1 MKKLSLF
8 LREHLSFLVFQLIL
22 ILFIMLLYW
31 LDGFRNFN
39 TAVYSISM
47 SMLLTSGY
55 LLGKFIMRR
64 SFYDAITRKPRKMED
79 ALIRFAQAPEH
90 RQTTEFTRELY
101 RLYQNEVQR
110 LYAAQHRQLHF
121 MNQWVHQ
128 MKTPISVMRLLLQ
141 EKDDL
146 DRESITE
153 EVEKIRRGLDSV
165 LVNARLET
173 FEQDMQIERIGLKK
187 LVQEIV
193 TEHKRLFIT
202 NGVFPVIS
210 IDDNF
215 LVATDVKWMKIVI
228 GQFIT
233 NSVKYTFDEGK
244 KVHLTAT
251 CTGHGLKLTIRDE
264 GIGIASSD
272 LKRVTKAFFTGE
284 NGRLTG
290 ESTGMGL
297 YIASEVCTRLG
308 HPLSIESEKGMGTT
322 VSVLFENGEA
332 GETGETEH
340 NRGTDGSD
348 KDL

>member
-1 MKKLSLF
+1 MKKLILF
-8 LREHLSFLVFQLIL
+8 LQDHVSFLIFQGIL
-22 ILFIMLLYW
+22 ILFMMLIYW

-39 TAVYSISM
+39 TAVYTISM
-47 SMLLTSGY
+47 SMLLTGGY
-55 LLGKFIMRR
+55 LLGKFILRR
-64 SFYDAITRKPRKMED
+64 SFYDAITRKPEKMED
-79 ALIRFAQAPEH
+79 ALIRHAQGPEH
-90 RQTTEFTRELY
+90 KQITEFTRELY
-101 RLYQNEVQR
+101 KLYQNEVQR

-128 MKTPISVMRLLLQ
+128 MKTPISVMGLLLQ

-146 DRESITE
+146 DRNSISE

-173 FEQDMQIERIGLKK
+173 FEQDMQIERVGLKK

-193 TEHKRLFIT
+193 TDHKRLFII

-210 IDDNF
+210 IDENF

-233 NSVKYTFDEGK
+233 NAVKYTFDEGK
-244 KVHLTAT
+244 KVHLNAA
-251 CTGHGLKLTIRDE
+251 CTGDGLKLTIRDE
-264 GIGIASSD
+264 GIGIPSSD
-272 LKRVTKAFFTGE
+272 LNRVTKAFFTGE

-297 YIASEVCTRLG
+297 YIASEVCNRLG
-308 HPLSIESEKGMGTT
+308 HPLSIESEKGIGTT
-322 VSVLFENGEA
+322 VTVLFENGEA
-332 GETGETEH
+332 GEMDEAEQ
-340 NRGTDGSD
+340 NRGTGGSNE
-348 KDL
+348 DL

>member
-1 MKKLSLF
+1 MKKLGLF
-8 LREHLSFLVFQLIL
+8 LREHVPFLIFQVIL
-22 ILFIMLLYW
+22 MLFIMLLYW

-47 SMLLTSGY
+47 SMLLTSVY
-55 LLGKFIMRR
+55 LLGKYIMRR
-64 SFYDAITRKPRKMED
+64 TFYEAITRKPEKMED
-79 ALIRFAQAPEH
+79 ALIRFTQAPEH

-128 MKTPISVMRLLLQ
+128 MKTPISVMGLLLQ

-146 DRESITE
+146 DRDSITE
-153 EVEKIRRGLDSV
+153 EVEKIRSGLDLV

-173 FEQDMQIERIGLKK
+173 FEQDMQIERVGLKK

-215 LVATDVKWMKIVI
+215 FVATDAKWMKIVI

-233 NSVKYTFDEGK
+233 NAVKYTFDEGK
-244 KVHLTAT
+244 KVHLIAS
-251 CTGHGLKLTIRDE
+251 CTGDGLQLSIQDE
-264 GIGIASSD
+264 GIGIPTSD

-284 NGRLTG
+284 NGRLIG

-297 YIASEVCTRLG
+297 YIASEVCDRLG
-308 HPLSIESEKGMGTT
+308 HPLSIKSQKGKGTT
-322 VSVLFENGEA
+322 VTVLFENGEA
-332 GETGETEH
+332 GEMSETEH
-340 NRGTDGSD
+340 NRGIDGSNEN
-348 KDL
+348 L

>member
-1 MKKLSLF
+1 MEASPKVVSREKLLEELWDDQSFVDENTLNVNMTRVRKKLADYEIKSSIETVRGAGYRFIIGTGGIMKKFTLF
-8 LREHLSFLVFQLIL
+8 LKEHVSFLIFQVIL
-22 ILFIMLLYW
+22 ILFILFLYW

-39 TAVYSISM
+39 TAIYSISM

-55 LLGKFIMRR
+55 LCREIHHEAFILRSNYAKARKDGRCTYPIMHKHQSIGK
-64 SFYDAITRKPRKMED
+64 
-79 ALIRFAQAPEH
+79 
-90 RQTTEFTRELY
+90 RQTFTRELY
-101 RLYQNEVQR
+101 RLYQNEVQT
-110 LYAAQHRQLHF
+110 LYAAQHRQLQF

-128 MKTPISVMRLLLQ
+128 MKTPISVMGLLLQ
-141 EKDDL
+141 EEDEL
-146 DRESITE
+146 DRDSITE

-173 FEQDMQIERIGLKK
+173 FEQDMQIERVGLKK

-233 NSVKYTFDEGK
+233 NAVKYTFDEGK

-251 CTGHGLKLTIRDE
+251 CT
-264 GIGIASSD
+264 
-272 LKRVTKAFFTGE
+272 E
-284 NGRLTG
+284 NGLAIDDSR
-290 ESTGMGL
+290 
-297 YIASEVCTRLG
+297 
-308 HPLSIESEKGMGTT
+308 
-322 VSVLFENGEA
+322 
-332 GETGETEH
+332 
-340 NRGTDGSD
+340 
-348 KDL
+348 

>member
-1 MKKLSLF
+1 MRKLKLF
-8 LREHLSFLVFQLIL
+8 LKEHVSFLIFQGIL
-22 ILFIMLLYW
+22 MLFIMLLYW

-47 SMLLTSGY
+47 SMLLTGGY
-55 LLGKFIMRR
+55 LLSKFIMRR
-64 SFYDAITRKPRKMED
+64 SFYDAITRKPTKMED
-79 ALIRFAQAPEH
+79 ALIRHAHAPEN

-101 RLYQNEVQR
+101 KLYQNEVQQ

-128 MKTPISVMRLLLQ
+128 MKTPISVMGLLLE
-141 EKDDL
+141 EKDNL
-146 DRESITE
+146 DRNSIAE

-173 FEQDMQIERIGLKK
+173 FEEDMQIERVGLKK
-187 LVQEIV
+187 IVQEIV
-193 TEHKRLFIT
+193 TEHKRLFIA

-210 IDDNF
+210 IDNQF

-233 NSVKYTFDEGK
+233 NAVKYTFAEGK
-244 KVHLTAT
+244 KVHFTAA

-264 GIGIASSD
+264 GIGIPSSD
-272 LKRVTKAFFTGE
+272 LNRVTKAFFTGE

-297 YIASEVCTRLG
+297 YIALEVCNRLG
-308 HPLSIESEKGMGTT
+308 HPLSIESEKGIGTT
-322 VSVLFENGEA
+322 VTVLFENGEA
-332 GETGETEH
+332 GETDEAEG
-340 NRGTDGSD
+340 NRRNGGSD
-348 KDL
+348 ENI